1 MRRKEVGIWSVVAF
15 VFIGVSVAV
24 ANWLTRPNE
33 GVERQ
38 TIAVVYARERSAQNV
53 EATLRFARRD
63 ASEIELDVQPR
74 KVPFTFI
81 FAVSG
86 ATGCRRKAGSEGQPR
101 VLNAAMMSP
110 NNAAGP
116 EFDAIRA
123 YLVMTKL
130 RDASMVC
137 TLKSG
142 ATTAAYSVRRF
153 ALASSG
159 RYVNAKTDDAGCL
172 SFSSTAYC
180 PVSTY
185 RVEFDGIPNLADLRT
200 DGGVEIPGSPRAR
213 SLVASSALVHVQWK
227 NESEDYVR
235 EFMLFV
241 AAGVFALGLATV
253 LEAIKAAL
261 SPVAGLAGGGP
272 LAERTAAMRTGRN
285 PARVEEGAMPA
296 PTHAKVVIIG
306 SGPAGLTAAVYA
318 ARANLAPIVFAGHMY
333 GGQLM
338 LTTEVENYPG
348 FADGIMGPELM
359 EAFRAQAERFGS
371 VIHNVDV
378 TEVDFAA
385 RPFVVRTDED
395 AYTADSVIIA
405 TGASARW
412 LNIPGEARLRG
423 RGVSTCATCD
433 GAFFRDKHIVVVGGG
448 DSAMEEALFLT
459 RFGRQVTVIHRRDS
473 LRASKIMAERA
484 LNHEKI
490 AFVWNTAVEEVIGE
504 DNTTALRLKNLVT
517 GEESVLAADA
527 LFIAIGHDPNT
538 AIFRG
543 QITLDAAG
551 YIVSDDGVR
560 TNVEGVFVAGDV
572 YDIRYK
578 QAVTAAGSGCKAAI
592 DVEKYLESLESHH
605 KAASPEAALPVSA

>member
-1 MRRKEVGIWSVVAF
+1 
-15 VFIGVSVAV
+15 
-24 ANWLTRPNE
+24 
-33 GVERQ
+33 
-38 TIAVVYARERSAQNV
+38 
-53 EATLRFARRD
+53 
-63 ASEIELDVQPR
+63 
-74 KVPFTFI
+74 
-81 FAVSG
+81 
-86 ATGCRRKAGSEGQPR
+86 
-101 VLNAAMMSP
+101 
-110 NNAAGP
+110 
-116 EFDAIRA
+116 
-123 YLVMTKL
+123 
-130 RDASMVC
+130 
-137 TLKSG
+137 
-142 ATTAAYSVRRF
+142 
-153 ALASSG
+153 
-159 RYVNAKTDDAGCL
+159 
-172 SFSSTAYC
+172 
-180 PVSTY
+180 
-185 RVEFDGIPNLADLRT
+185 
-200 DGGVEIPGSPRAR
+200 
-213 SLVASSALVHVQWK
+213 
-227 NESEDYVR
+227 
-235 EFMLFV
+235 
-241 AAGVFALGLATV
+241 
-253 LEAIKAAL
+253 
-261 SPVAGLAGGGP
+261 
-272 LAERTAAMRTGRN
+272 
-285 PARVEEGAMPA
+285 MPA
-296 PTHAKVVIIG
+296 PTHAKVIIIG

-378 TEVDFAA
+378 TEVDFTA
-385 RPFVVRTDED
+385 RPFVVRTPEDE
-395 AYTADSVIIA
+395 YTADSVIIA

-459 RFGRQVTVIHRRDS
+459 RFGRQVTVIHRRES
-473 LRASKIMAERA
+473 LRASKIMADRA
-484 LNHEKI
+484 QNHEKI
-490 AFVWNTAVEEVIGE
+490 AFVWNSAVEEVIGDE
-504 DNTTALRLKNLVT
+504 TTSALRLKNLVT

-543 QITLDAAG
+543 QITLDPAG

-592 DVEKYLESLESHH
+592 DVEKYLESLETHH
-605 KAASPEAALPVSA
+605 KAALTVGA